1 MKMDS
6 RAVSR
11 TGQVSRGNHDS
22 QRYSHYGRY
31 STIRVYPVKSDVL
44 CYYTKHT
51 RFTDPGEYAN
61 HLAALP
67 VEMDALHTA
76 LGGMLIHIWKVQK
89 HHADLSAKRS
99 GEIKIRHV
107 RHMLGTLLALDDR
120 PLSITRADSRR
131 LIVDCRH
138 FAALL
143 CAILRQRGIPA
154 RSRWGFAT
162 YLETTHYQN
171 HCLCEYWSAKEGR
184 WVLEDPDLRL
194 HDVPPDQF
202 ITAGRAWQMCRED
215 QNNGALFGF
224 GRHPRGQGLAKVRG
238 ILVSDFAALNGFEML
253 SDDWWGMHLKNNK
266 DVTKAD
272 TALLDR
278 AAALATTDEAFD
290 ERRELYEN
298 SAELRVPDIIETHAP
313 ASSRHVGIEWRNE
326 A

>member
-1 MKMDS
+1 MN
-6 RAVSR
+6 A
-11 TGQVSRGNHDS
+11 
-22 QRYSHYGRY
+22 
-31 STIRVYPVKSDVL
+31 DVL
-44 CYYTKHT
+44 QYYTRHT
-51 RFTDPGEYAN
+51 RITDPGEFAN

-67 VEMDALHTA
+67 TEMDALHTA
-76 LGGMLIHIWKVQK
+76 LGGLLIHIWKIQRD
-89 HHADLSAKRS
+89 HPDLLSERS
-99 GEIKIRHV
+99 GEIKTRHIR
-107 RHMLGTLLALDDR
+107 RLLAALLALDDR
-120 PLSITRADSRR
+120 PLSESRAETRR

-143 CAILRQRGIPA
+143 CAILRQKGISA

-171 HCLCEYWSAKEGR
+171 HCLCEYWNAKEGR
-184 WVLEDPDLRL
+184 WVLEDPNLKL
-194 HDVPPDQF
+194 HDVPPERF

-215 QNNGALFGF
+215 QKNGALFGF

-278 AAALATTDEAFD
+278 AAALATTDEAFA
-290 ERRELYEN
+290 ERRELYE
-298 SAELRVPDIIETHAP
+298 SSEALRVPAVIETHAP
-313 ASSRHVGIEWRNE
+313 GSSRHVGIEWQKE

>member
-1 MKMDS
+1 MDS
-6 RAVSR
+6 R
-11 TGQVSRGNHDS
+11 
-22 QRYSHYGRY
+22 
-31 STIRVYPVKSDVL
+31 PVKADIL
-44 CYYTKHT
+44 RYYTRHT

-61 HLAALP
+61 RLDALP
-67 VEMDALHTA
+67 TDIEALHAA
-76 LGGMLIHIWKVQK
+76 LGGLLIHIWKIQNN
-89 HHADLSAKRS
+89 HPDLLSERS
-99 GEIKIRHV
+99 EEIKTRHIR
-107 RHMLGTLLALDDR
+107 RSLEALLALDDR
-120 PLSITRADSRR
+120 PLHLARAESRR

-143 CAILRQRGIPA
+143 CAVLRQRGIPA

-171 HCLCEYWSAKEGR
+171 HCLCEYWSAEEGR
-184 WVLEDPDLRL
+184 WVLADPDLKL
-194 HDVPPDQF
+194 HDVAPDQF
-202 ITAGRAWQMCRED
+202 ITAGRAWQMCRKD

-266 DVTKAD
+266 DVTKED

-278 AAALATTDEAFD
+278 AAALTMTDDAFA
-290 ERRELYEN
+290 ERRELYE
-298 SAELRVPDIIETHAP
+298 SSEALRVPAIIETHAP
-313 ASSRHVGIEWRNE
+313 GSSRHAFVDWQKE